1 MRPSFFGRLAHGFL
15 AASLLLPALA
25 APASARAPM
34 MARRGMG
41 GPAHPHA
48 GAPHLRHHGQWAAG
62 LGGVAWAA
70 SPSVS
75 SAETFS
81 PNIKV
86 YEVNYPD
93 LVKSGGDCVI
103 VKLAYDDQGRFVG
116 ARRVNAC

>member
-1 MRPSFFGRLAHGFL
+1 
-15 AASLLLPALA
+15 
-25 APASARAPM
+25 
-34 MARRGMG
+34 
-41 GPAHPHA
+41 
-48 GAPHLRHHGQWAAG
+48 
-62 LGGVAWAA
+62 
-70 SPSVS
+70 VS